1 MPQIHLLLQMTQLK
15 MKIQQLNLTMVIESY
30 SFLF

>member
-1 MPQIHLLLQMTQLK
+1 MQQIHLLLQMTQLK